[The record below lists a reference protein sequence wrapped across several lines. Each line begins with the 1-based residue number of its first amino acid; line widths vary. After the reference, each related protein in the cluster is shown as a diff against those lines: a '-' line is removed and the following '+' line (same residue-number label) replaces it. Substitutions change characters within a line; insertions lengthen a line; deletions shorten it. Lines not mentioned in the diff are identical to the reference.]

1 MKKVQTLLLT
11 AGVLAVL
18 ICNGPI
24 PASAQQQP
32 LLGCVKPGTGLL
44 RILSAGE
51 GCKDNETPLGFND
64 LPLLVALRDRIL
76 TLETTVLDLTQR
88 VEELEKCLPT
98 GSECGAD

>member
-18 ICNGPI
+18 IGNSPI

-44 RILSAGE
+44 RILPAGE
-51 GCKDNETPLGFND
+51 ECKNNETPLGFND
-64 LPLLVALRDRIL
+64 LPLLVALKNQIDS
-76 TLETTVLDLTQR
+76 LEETVQSLTQR
-88 VEELEKCLPT
+88 VEALECLQP
-98 GSECGAD
+98 GSECGEE

>member
-1 MKKVQTLLLT
+1 MRGAGASGGETLTLCW
-11 AGVLAVL
+11 AGLASGL
-18 ICNGPI
+18 
-24 PASAQQQP
+24 AQQQP

-44 RILSAGE
+44 RILPAGE